1 MPNTMRTDM
10 LSDEMKTYYE
20 MRLIDNAEPNL
31 VHDQFG
37 DKYPIP
43 KNGGKTIEFRKYSPL
58 PKALKSITEGVTPDG
73 NSLDVSSVNA
83 AVYQYG
89 DWIGLS
95 DMLELTAIDRNVEQA
110 TKLLGAQAGRTL
122 DTITREVLCGGTNV
136 MYAPKNENGE
146 LSDIFFRYDITKDCK
161 LTVDS
166 VYKAAAQLKSM
177 NANTIDGSYVAIIH
191 PYTAY
196 DLMRSEEWIDVNKYA
211 TPENIFKGELGKIGQ
226 VRFIETTEAKVI
238 APEEFFQGVNRFT
251 LKTALDAS
259 GSTTI
264 AINEAITAD
273 EALELTEKIAD
284 GEVKIYVGGKETK
297 LTGVTA
303 GAAGNASLTVETAV
317 SDVPQGAVVCG
328 YGAGKDGS
336 AVFCTLFLGANAY
349 GITEIEGGG
358 LEHIV
363 KQLGYGDDPLNQR
376 SSCGWK
382 ATKAVKRL
390 VEAYMVRVESG
401 TSYSMTAKSN

>member
-1 MPNTMRTDM
+1 
-10 LSDEMKTYYE
+10 
-20 MRLIDNAEPNL
+20 
-31 VHDQFG
+31 
-37 DKYPIP
+37 
-43 KNGGKTIEFRKYSPL
+43 
-58 PKALKSITEGVTPDG
+58 
-73 NSLDVSSVNA
+73 
-83 AVYQYG
+83 
-89 DWIGLS
+89 
-95 DMLELTAIDRNVEQA
+95 
-110 TKLLGAQAGRTL
+110 
-122 DTITREVLCGGTNV
+122 
-136 MYAPKNENGE
+136 
-146 LSDIFFRYDITKDCK
+146 
-161 LTVDS
+161 
-166 VYKAAAQLKSM
+166 M

-196 DLMRSEEWIDVNKYA
+196 DLMRSDEWIDVNKYA

-251 LKTALDAS
+251 LKTALDGS

-264 AINEAITAD
+264 TLNESITAD
-273 EALELTEKIAD
+273 EASELTEKIAE
-284 GEVKIYVGGKETK
+284 GEIKIYVGGKEAK

-303 GAAGNASLTVETAV
+303 GTAGYASLTVETAV
-317 SDVPQGAVVCG
+317 SDAPQGAVVCG